1 MRRLVRT
8 GQRPRVTERRQ
19 NVTRALPFG
28 SRPGGLL
35 AGSGCAGGVGMV
47 VMLAAGD
54 GL

>member
-1 MRRLVRT
+1 V
-8 GQRPRVTERRQ
+8 
-19 NVTRALPFG
+19 ALPF
-28 SRPGGLL
+28 SSHPGGLL